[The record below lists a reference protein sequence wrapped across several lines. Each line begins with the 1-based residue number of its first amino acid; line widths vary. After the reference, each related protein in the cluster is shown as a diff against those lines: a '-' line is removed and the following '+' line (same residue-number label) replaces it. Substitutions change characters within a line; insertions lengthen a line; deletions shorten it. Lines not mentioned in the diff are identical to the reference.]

1 MYKTKVIFVTF
12 VAICLSVLIASS
24 FVHKDAQPG
33 VGISPG
39 SSFPD
44 MTKLVKN
51 APENLLSNLNG
62 EYVLI
67 QFWAAYDAES
77 RMKNVQLCNSLN
89 QKNSNIKFLSVSMDP
104 YKEISFETIRLDKI
118 PNENVWI
125 PNVDQREKLLTE
137 FAPKGKLTNYLVS
150 PEGVII
156 AKDISAKELAQMKI

>member
-1 MYKTKVIFVTF
+1 MYKTKVIFVTL

-51 APENLLSNLNG
+51 APKDLLSNPNG
-62 EYVLI
+62 EYMLV

-77 RMKNVQLCNSLN
+77 RMKNAQLCNSLYR
-89 QKNSNIKFLSVSMDP
+89 KNSKIKFLSVSMDP
-104 YKEISFETIRLDKI
+104 YSEISSETIRLDKI
-118 PNENVWI
+118 PDENVWI
-125 PNVDQREKLLTE
+125 PNVDQREKLLAE
-137 FAPKGKLTNYLVS
+137 FAPKGKLINYLIS
-150 PEGVII
+150 PEGVIV
-156 AKDISAKELAQMKI
+156 AKNITAKELAQMKI

>member
-1 MYKTKVIFVTF
+1 MYKTKVIFVTL

-51 APENLLSNLNG
+51 APENLLSNPNG
-62 EYVLI
+62 EYVLV

-77 RMKNVQLCNSLN
+77 RMKNAQLCNSLYR
-89 QKNSNIKFLSVSMDP
+89 KNSKIKFLSVSMDP
-104 YKEISFETIRLDKI
+104 YSEISSETIRLDQI

-125 PNVDQREKLLTE
+125 PNVDQREKLLAE
-137 FAPKGKLTNYLVS
+137 FAPKGKLINYLIS
-150 PEGVII
+150 PEGVIV
-156 AKDISAKELAQMKI
+156 AKNITAKELAQMKI